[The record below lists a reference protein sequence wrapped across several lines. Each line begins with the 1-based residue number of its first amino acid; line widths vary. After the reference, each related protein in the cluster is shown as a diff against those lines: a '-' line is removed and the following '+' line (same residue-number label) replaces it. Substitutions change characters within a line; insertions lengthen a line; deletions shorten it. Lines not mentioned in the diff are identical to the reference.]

1 MLKLFF
7 IGTVDYKCL
16 ILIIGKMQLHS
27 KGDIYSVFT
36 RLFKNLEAP
45 EICMAAVQQDG
56 RALKY
61 VPADVQL
68 DNPEICIVALQ
79 QNWRAL
85 HYVPEA
91 VKLHHPHICM
101 AAVQQDIS
109 ALQFVPEDVQLAHP
123 NICIA
128 AVQQDGW
135 ALQFVPEDVKLAHP
149 NICITAVQQNGWAL
163 QRVPVSL
170 KTNVEALAKLYTTS
184 EQQLR
189 SDLTLLQIN
198 DDLIEEVICS
208 LKAPIAKSSSMIVDP
223 LGTGKDSKQ
232 NHVESRGILPESGV
246 LSIMQEYV
254 HSPSKQENDASESN
268 DFTNFTNS

>member
-45 EICMAAVQQDG
+45 EICRAAVQQYG
-56 RALKY
+56 RALQ
-61 VPADVQL
+61 D
-68 DNPEICIVALQ
+68 
-79 QNWRAL
+79 
-85 HYVPEA
+85 VPEELREEKICLAA
-91 VKLHHPHICM
+91 VKQHI
-101 AAVQQDIS
+101 
-109 ALQFVPEDVQLAHP
+109 
-123 NICIA
+123 
-128 AVQQDGW
+128 
-135 ALQFVPEDVKLAHP
+135 
-149 NICITAVQQNGWAL
+149 WAL

-208 LKAPIAKSSSMIVDP
+208 LKAPIAKSSSMIVDL